1 MKTERSNGDKKKN
14 GKALLGRISR
24 IVAANRASEAM
35 VSERKEEQGDTKF
48 TISSTISIIK
58 DWIHST

>member
-1 MKTERSNGDKKKN
+1 MEIKKN